1 MAVLAHNAF
10 TLLKKKDKFKNRT
23 KNPNADSLNCAH
35 LFVFSQFLLKL
46 QNFLSQQ
53 SGGSAVRSYKV
64 KTRYCNKSHNLSLN
78 INYLIENDPILD
90 VPRPVGV
97 LERVERFHKVAVG
110 RRAARNHQG
119 AAITCEIVQK
129 IKHVEWATRFIDR
142 VPPSESCKSR
152 VSFESR

>member
-1 MAVLAHNAF
+1 MVR
-10 TLLKKKDKFKNRT
+10 LL
-23 KNPNADSLNCAH
+23 
-35 LFVFSQFLLKL
+35 
-46 QNFLSQQ
+46 
-53 SGGSAVRSYKV
+53 RSYKV
-64 KTRYCNKSHNLSLN
+64 KTRHCNKSHNLSLN

-129 IKHVEWATRFIDR
+129 IKHVEHTIYRPGTSQR
-142 VPPSESCKSR
+142 VLQEPG
-152 VSFESR
+152 